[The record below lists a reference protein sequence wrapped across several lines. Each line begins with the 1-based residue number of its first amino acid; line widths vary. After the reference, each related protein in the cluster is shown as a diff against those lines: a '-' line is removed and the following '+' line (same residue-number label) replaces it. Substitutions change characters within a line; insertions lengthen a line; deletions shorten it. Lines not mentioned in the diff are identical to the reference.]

1 MIGPPPR
8 IIETERGSINTAPP
22 ESTRSTVIAGARS
35 TSDLEQ
41 VRVRM
46 LGRSGQLTTL
56 LRSLGAIPAAE
67 RPKVGEQANRAKAAV
82 EAAIAARLE
91 GLKADEHRQTLA
103 ADRPDLTLP
112 GRRPLP
118 GAVHPLTRVTE
129 EIIEVFEGLGFSIAE
144 GPEVESDFYNFAA
157 LNFPDDHPAR
167 DMQDTFHLSADTLLR
182 THTSPV
188 QIRTMKAQRP
198 PVRIIC
204 LGQGLPARHPRRDPL
219 ARCSTRWRGSRS
231 TSTSRWPISRPRCQ
245 LFAREMFGPKS
256 AVRFRPSFFPF
267 TEPSAEVDV
276 RCFKCGGDGC
286 RFCKE
291 SGWLEILGSG
301 MVHPNV
307 LRNVGYDPEEVT
319 GWAFGMGI
327 DRVALLKYEIDD
339 IRLFFDNDLRFL
351 QQFGGAIAS
360 VAPPWRLSCSRLG
373 LDDVDALLGQQGA
386 GRGEQ
391 HDRPQQVVRHQRDLH
406 VQLEVALHAADRDR
420 GVVADHLRAD
430 LAATSGITGLTLP
443 GMIDEPFCSSGR
455 KISPRPARGPEPIQ
469 RRSLEILVSDTA
481 TVFSAPD
488 AATRPSRL
496 ACASNGSA
504 GGRISRPVSATSRA
518 RTRAANSGCVLRP
531 VPVAVPPSGISPR
544 PTTVDRTRRRP
555 SRTWAA

>member
-1 MIGPPPR
+1 MAGDPR
-8 IIETERGSINTAPP
+8 VQEVLDRALAE
-22 ESTRSTVIAGARS
+22 VAGARS

-41 VRVRM
+41 IRVRV
-46 LGRSGQLTTL
+46 LGRAGRLTTL
-56 LRSLGAIPAAE
+56 LRSLGGIPAAE
-67 RPKVGEQANRAKAAV
+67 RPKVGEQANRAKAEV

-91 GLKADEHRQTLA
+91 GLKVDEHRKTLA

-129 EIIEVFEGLGFSIAE
+129 EIIGVFEGLGFSVAE
-144 GPEVESDFYNFAA
+144 GPEVESDYYNFAA
-157 LNFPDDHPAR
+157 LNFPADHPAR
-167 DMQDTFHLSADTLLR
+167 DMQDTFHVGPDALLR

-204 LGQGLPARHPRRDPL
+204 LGKVYRRDIRDATHSPMFHQVEGL
-219 ARCSTRWRGSRS
+219 AVDRHITMADLKATLQR
-231 TSTSRWPISRPRCQ
+231 
-245 LFAREMFGPKS
+245 FAQAMFGPKS

-327 DRVALLKYEIDD
+327 DRIALLKYEIDD

-351 QQFGGAIAS
+351 QQF
-360 VAPPWRLSCSRLG
+360 
-373 LDDVDALLGQQGA
+373 A
-386 GRGEQ
+386 G
-391 HDRPQQVVRHQRDLH
+391 
-406 VQLEVALHAADRDR
+406 
-420 GVVADHLRAD
+420 
-430 LAATSGITGLTLP
+430 LP
-443 GMIDEPFCSSGR
+443 GR
-455 KISPRPARGPEPIQ
+455 
-469 RRSLEILVSDTA
+469 
-481 TVFSAPD
+481 
-488 AATRPSRL
+488 
-496 ACASNGSA
+496 
-504 GGRISRPVSATSRA
+504 
-518 RTRAANSGCVLRP
+518 
-531 VPVAVPPSGISPR
+531 
-544 PTTVDRTRRRP
+544 
-555 SRTWAA
+555 